1 MKGIQPETR
10 DRMAVIRD
18 QIAAYIEQNG
28 YPPSLRDIMQ
38 MAGISSTS
46 VVSHYLRQ
54 MKELGWIDFA
64 EGKSRTITVR
74 GISILPK
81 AAAEADAQLKRR
93 KQKAE
98 KRKRRVVHQRQIV
111 ETLDRREQIRA
122 SIRAQI
128 APLNGKVSR

>member
-54 MKELGWIDFA
+54 MKALGWIDFA

-81 AAAEADAQLKRR
+81 AAAEAEAQLKRR

-111 ETLDRREQIRA
+111 DTLDRREQIRA